1 MEHTFIGLGG
11 NMGEV
16 KVNFEK
22 AIGKIEE
29 LIGPVIRKS
38 SLYKTEPWGRKDQD
52 PFLNMVIE
60 VATPLSAEQTLFH
73 LLSIEKSLGR
83 LRDSSNQYGPRSID
97 MDILFF
103 GEQIVNNGHLVI
115 PHPKLHQRN
124 FVLIPMAEI
133 SPEFCHPVLHKK
145 ISELL
150 LESSDEA
157 QVTSA

>member
-60 VATPLSAEQTLFH
+60 VAT
-73 LLSIEKSLGR
+73 
-83 LRDSSNQYGPRSID
+83 
-97 MDILFF
+97 
-103 GEQIVNNGHLVI
+103 
-115 PHPKLHQRN
+115 
-124 FVLIPMAEI
+124 
-133 SPEFCHPVLHKK
+133 
-145 ISELL
+145 
-150 LESSDEA
+150 
-157 QVTSA
+157 